1 MRTPYASSP
10 GGPVAEAGRRTRAD
24 LADAVLA
31 ANAGFYTAIET
42 ADVDLMESLWLPGDE
57 TVCVHP
63 GSEPLRGTPSIL
75 RSWTVV
81 MANLP
86 YVQFFLTDVAV
97 SVRGDVATVYCSENV
112 LSAPDGTAVE
122 SFAGGRAVAT
132 NVFVRTASGAGA
144 VWRLWAHHASPV
156 LDAGAGP

>member
-1 MRTPYASSP
+1 
-10 GGPVAEAGRRTRAD
+10 VAESLRRPRGDA
-24 LADAVLA
+24 AEAVLA

-42 ADVDLMESLWLPGDE
+42 GDLDLMQSLWLPGDE

-63 GSEPLRGTPSIL
+63 GAEPLRGTAAIL

-86 YVQFFLTDVAV
+86 YVQFFLTDLAV
-97 SVRGDVATVYCSENV
+97 SVRGDAATVCCSENV
-112 LSAPDGTAVE
+112 LSAADDSPLE

-132 NVFVRTASGAGA
+132 NLFVRTASGAGA

-156 LDAGAGP
+156 LAGTEPS

>member
-1 MRTPYASSP
+1 MLCVSSH
-10 GGPVAEAGRRTRAD
+10 GGLVAEAGRRTRD
-24 LADAVLA
+24 VADAVLA
-31 ANAGFYTAIET
+31 ANAGFYAAIET
-42 ADVDLMESLWLPGDE
+42 ADMDLMESLWLPGDE

-86 YVQFFLTDVAV
+86 YVQFFLTDVCV
-97 SVRGDVATVYCSENV
+97 SVRGDVASIHCSENV
-112 LSAPDGTAVE
+112 LSAPDGTSVE

-132 NVFVRTASGAGA
+132 NVFVRTSAGAGA

-156 LDAGAGP
+156 LDAGDAP

>member
-1 MRTPYASSP
+1 M
-10 GGPVAEAGRRTRAD
+10 AEGGRRGRSEAT
-24 LADAVLA
+24 DAVLA
-31 ANAGFYTAIET
+31 ANSGFYTAIET
-42 ADVDLMESLWLPGDE
+42 ADVDLMKSLWLPGSE

-63 GSEPLRGTPSIL
+63 GSEPLRGTSAIL
-75 RSWTVV
+75 RSWTVL

-112 LSAPDGTAVE
+112 LSAPDDAIVE
-122 SFAGGRAVAT
+122 SFAGGRSVAT

-156 LDAGAGP
+156 LDGSVGR

>member
-1 MRTPYASSP
+1 MAD
-10 GGPVAEAGRRTRAD
+10 TRSER
-24 LADAVLA
+24 DAVLA
-31 ANAGFYTAIET
+31 ANTGFYAAIET
-42 ADVDLMESLWLPGDE
+42 GDLDLMRSLWLPGDE

-63 GSEPLRGTPSIL
+63 GSEPLRGTSSIL

-97 SVRGDVATVYCSENV
+97 HVRGDVASVLCSENV
-112 LSAPDGTAVE
+112 LAAGDDEPVE

-132 NVFVRTASGAGA
+132 NVFVRTITAAGS

-156 LDAGAGP
+156 LDGEVSPQ